1 MHSSFIMDS
10 IVISIGGSVLFSGE
24 VDESYFKKLNYL
36 LQDITK
42 KYKIYL
48 VVGGGKKARKLIK
61 KGREQGLSEEELD
74 QIGIDVTIENA
85 EALSDKL
92 ENSNIEIPKSTDE
105 AKNMSKKIIVMGG
118 TTPGHST
125 DMVGAEL
132 AEKTQSSKFIIATN
146 VDGVYD
152 KDPNKFPDA
161 KKYDEITID
170 ELIKQQGT
178 DWKTAGKNTVID
190 GPALAIIHKA
200 KIPAFVLN
208 GKYLDELEKAIT
220 NQKFNGTIIKK

>member
-1 MHSSFIMDS
+1 MES

-24 VDESYFKKLNYL
+24 VDEIFFKKLNLL
-36 LQDITK
+36 LQSLTE

-74 QIGIDVTIENA
+74 LIGIDVTRENA

-92 ENSNIEIPKSTDE
+92 DNSNIIIPNSTDD
-105 AKNMSKKIIVMGG
+105 AKKMSEKIIVMGG

-125 DMVGAEL
+125 DTVGAEL
-132 AEKTQSSKFIIATN
+132 AEKTIASKFIIATN

-152 KDPNKFPDA
+152 KDPNKFSDA
-161 KKYDEITID
+161 KKYDEIKID
-170 ELIKQQGT
+170 DLIKQQGT
-178 DWKTAGKNTVID
+178 EWKTAGKNTVID
-190 GPALAIIHKA
+190 GPALSIIYKA
-200 KIPAFVLN
+200 KIPTFVLN
-208 GKYLDELEKAIT
+208 GKQLNELQKAIT

>member
-1 MHSSFIMDS
+1 MHSSNLMES

-24 VDESYFKKLNYL
+24 VDEIFFKKLNLL
-36 LQDITK
+36 LQSLTE

-74 QIGIDVTIENA
+74 LIGIDVTRENA

-92 ENSNIEIPKSTDE
+92 DNSNIIIPNSTDD
-105 AKNMSKKIIVMGG
+105 AKKMSEKIIVMGG

-132 AEKTQSSKFIIATN
+132 AEKTIASKFIIATN

-152 KDPNKFPDA
+152 KDPNKFSDA
-161 KKYDEITID
+161 KKYDEIKID
-170 ELIKQQGT
+170 DLIKQQGT
-178 DWKTAGKNTVID
+178 EWKTAGKNTVID
-190 GPALAIIHKA
+190 GPALSIIYKA
-200 KIPAFVLN
+200 KIPTFVLN
-208 GKYLDELEKAIT
+208 GKQLNELQKAIT

>member
-1 MHSSFIMDS
+1 MYSSQIMES

-24 VDESYFKKLNYL
+24 VESDFFKKLNLL
-36 LQDITK
+36 LQNVSK
-42 KYKIYL
+42 NYKVYL

-61 KGREQGLSEEELD
+61 EGRQKGLSEEELD
-74 QIGIDVTIENA
+74 KIGIGVTRENA
-85 EALSDKL
+85 KSLVDWL
-92 ENSNIEIPKSTDE
+92 DNSNITIPKSTDE
-105 AKNMSKKIIVMGG
+105 AKGMSEKIIVMGG

-132 AEKTQSSKFIIATN
+132 AEKTYASKFIIATN

-152 KDPNKFPDA
+152 KDPNKFSDA
-161 KKYDEITID
+161 KKYDEISID
-170 ELIKQQGT
+170 ELIEQLGT

-200 KIPAFVLN
+200 RIPTFILN
-208 GKYLDELEKAIT
+208 GKSLDELEKAL
-220 NQKFNGTIIKK
+220 FNKEFTGTKIKV